1 VRRTTAWALGG
12 VLAGTALLGTGSTMA
27 TFSDTESVSAMAG
40 AGAVELVVQPVAT
53 GETRMI
59 SGEPLALTVD
69 ASSTGAPA
77 SLHLTAAD
85 APGSNACGSDT
96 RSVTA
101 SVSADW
107 LPESHPVPLCDLLDL
122 HHPVVLGQVDPT
134 APISDGVLEVRFS
147 EPDGQLLTSRQWEGS
162 LTFTLVQG
170 VAGFSAAQDVPV
182 HAGAQTQPGAAPAA
196 EASGQARVAESVPP
210 ADLGSAQTSPDPTHS
225 EPADTRA
232 EPATV
237 DQESDPSAGAV
248 PADTE

>member
-1 VRRTTAWALGG
+1 MRRTTAWALGG
-12 VLAGTALLGTGSTMA
+12 VLAGTVLLGTGSTMA
-27 TFSDTESVSAMAG
+27 TFSDTQSVSAMAG

-85 APGSNACGSDT
+85 APGSNACGPDT

-122 HHPVVLGQVDPT
+122 DHPVVLGQVDPT

-182 HAGAQTQPGAAPAA
+182 RAGAQSQPGAAPAD
-196 EASGQARVAESVPP
+196 EAPGQAQVAESAP
-210 ADLGSAQTSPDPTHS
+210 A
-225 EPADTRA
+225 
-232 EPATV
+232 